1 LRRWGRSFIKKDGK
15 MSYLNSQAIA
25 QVRTIELQAAS
36 LLLYQSV
43 LENSVGQTFLDL
55 LQSLRHNDITGMK
68 SLKAYGGWF
77 KAIAA
82 ENTDWQN
89 YLIGQI
95 LADEN
100 PFSRQAQQTDFAK
113 LPPALVAAA
122 KHDLQGLQIIYQCS
136 EDRLGSWLRV
146 AGQLKEAPVVWHGGA
161 EPEMP
166 PGKKSIWDK
175 LRQLGD
181 WGEAVEDLGNYYRQ
195 FGTGLFARYPAMQWR
210 GGQLVGISD
219 PDSVELSELIGY
231 ESQKETLIKNTEFLL
246 AGYPALHV
254 ILYGSRG
261 SGKSSLVKALL
272 NRYQERNLRLIEV
285 AKSDLNDLPLIVE
298 RLRGVPQKFIIFV
311 DDLSFEEDN
320 DAFKA
325 LKAILEGSAIA
336 RPENVVVYATSN
348 RRHLVREFFEDRPR
362 PKDGDEVH
370 SWDTVQEKLSFSDRF
385 GLTLTFEPADQNTYL
400 NIVRHRAKQANIQL
414 KAEDLEFL
422 ALQWATRHNGR
433 SGRTARQFV
442 DFLGAE
448 LAIAQK

>member
-1 LRRWGRSFIKKDGK
+1 
-15 MSYLNSQAIA
+15 MSYLNSRAIA
-25 QVRTIELQAAS
+25 QIKTIERQAAS

-43 LENSVGQTFLDL
+43 LESSVGQTFLDL
-55 LQSLRHNDITGMK
+55 LESLHHNDIGGIK
-68 SLKAYGGWF
+68 SLRAYGQWF

-82 ENTDWQN
+82 ENNNWQN
-89 YLIGQI
+89 YLIGEI

-100 PFSRQAQQTDFAK
+100 PFSQQAQQTDFAN

-122 KHDLQGLQIIYQCS
+122 KHDLQGLQIIYECS
-136 EDRLGSWLRV
+136 EDRLSNWLRV
-146 AGQLKEAPVVWHGGA
+146 AGQLQEPPVVWHGDPEA
-161 EPEMP
+161 EMASNL
-166 PGKKSIWDK
+166 KSIYGK
-175 LRQLGD
+175 LREQPD
-181 WGEAVEDLGNYYRQ
+181 WGDAVEDLANYYRK
-195 FGTGLFARYPAMQWR
+195 FGTGLFAQYPAMQWR
-210 GGQLVGISD
+210 GGELVAIPYPD
-219 PDSVELSELIGY
+219 PVKLSELVEY
-231 ESQKETLIKNTEFLL
+231 ESQKETLVKNTEFLL

-254 ILYGSRG
+254 LLYGSRG

-272 NRYQERNLRLIEV
+272 DRYQKRNLRLIEV

-325 LKAILEGSAIA
+325 LKAVLEGSAIA

-362 PKDGDEVH
+362 PRDSDEVH
-370 SWDTVQEKLSFSDRF
+370 TWDTVQEKLSFSDRF

-400 NIVRHRAKQANIQL
+400 NIVRHRAKQAKIKI
-414 KAEDLEFL
+414 KAKDLESR
-422 ALQWATRHNGR
+422 ALLWATRHNGR

-442 DFLGAE
+442 DFLKAE
-448 LAIAQK
+448 LKIGDK